1 MVLIKMNK
9 NSLEKA
15 REIIVKSL
23 FASNINAS
31 DRAEL
36 IIVLTSLLNENTYD
50 KQVKTIRKVK
60 YKK

>member
-1 MVLIKMNK
+1 MNK

-50 KQVKTIRKVK
+50 KQVKAMRKVK